1 MTQKAL
7 APWATSIEK
16 SCTIANPRYH
26 IYLYLSERKN
36 YYKYRKKKKKKKS
49 KSRQDKA
56 DNIASFA
63 IKLVTVAQD
72 DLLLALTCN
81 VCFVKFR

>member
-26 IYLYLSERKN
+26 IYLLKDPSERN
-36 YYKYRKKKKKKKS
+36 ITSIEKKKKKN

-56 DNIASFA
+56 GNFAFFA
-63 IKLVTVAQD
+63 IKLVTVARD
-72 DLLLALTCN
+72 NLLLALTCN

>member
-26 IYLYLSERKN
+26 IYLYLSERKK
-36 YYKYRKKKKKKKS
+36 YYKHRKKKKN

-56 DNIASFA
+56 DSIGSFA